1 MLYEYVIPL
10 DVIITIDTHHI
21 YINNII
27 YVIYN
32 KIYKKIAPEPFKLKG
47 LPAGARFPTGSQLP
61 LASI

>member
-32 KIYKKIAPEPFKLKG
+32 KIYKTSITLI
-47 LPAGARFPTGSQLP
+47 TNSYTQLF
-61 LASI
+61 SIYN